1 MENPSSATNELH
13 DLGHAL
19 FLEGWCRQ
27 QSLGQSRWN
36 AGPGAALPAS
46 SPLAQSA
53 LYRRPATPGP
63 QMLSALHRCQS
74 SYSSPVSNSPRAVQR
89 WFS

>member
-1 MENPSSATNELH
+1 MSSQP
-13 DLGHAL
+13 LGHMGSFNHSANVP
-19 FLEGWCRQ
+19 GVQ
-27 QSLGQSRWN
+27 GSVLGTKE

-53 LYRRPATPGP
+53 LYRSPATPGP
-63 QMLSALHRCQS
+63 QMPGALHRCQS
-74 SYSSPVSNSPRAVQR
+74 SYSSPVNNSPRAVQR